1 MLRTINDGP
10 KKIKRHRRHQLR
22 KVILALDYIVECIGC
37 ILILFIFLIGEQ
49 YLLQHIFLTVGIF
62 IYGVPIPIAYLLN
75 ETRVRNVIVNK
86 GWIEGIKAIFYSSD
100 QIKQT
105 KRQQIL
111 GSLHQK
117 RISKM
122 LSTKARMPISFKGT
136 SPEHISAKRLRRLEQ
151 TKDRSETNG
160 GNISDEE
167 VKEAIEASPS
177 SVLLEKNTNV
187 KIIINALPIYDNDEG
202 DFRKSTEDN
211 GADMIVKSKKVP
223 DSCPSKPFGAKIE
236 RPINHV
242 DEYDKIEVVSE
253 FCEPN
258 EVHFTPNLKMQK
270 NAKIRSSMFADASL
284 IKSTFPENA
293 NVVLSIL
300 ANGEFKTFARTH
312 ILNHILNDLNRH
324 SNESDYHKYF
334 KYLCYL
340 DKIPQSQNDREK
352 NTNLIVS
359 LINAWYLSKT
369 NNEYV
374 PDAKIGD
381 AFSTNEN
388 SGIDSINEM
397 TSNQTFERKRLIR
410 LLLFNASLDDQYS
423 TCLNE
428 LCDMEQNQIDQ
439 ETIDYW

>member
-1 MLRTINDGP
+1 
-10 KKIKRHRRHQLR
+10 
-22 KVILALDYIVECIGC
+22 
-37 ILILFIFLIGEQ
+37 
-49 YLLQHIFLTVGIF
+49 
-62 IYGVPIPIAYLLN
+62 
-75 ETRVRNVIVNK
+75 
-86 GWIEGIKAIFYSSD
+86 
-100 QIKQT
+100 
-105 KRQQIL
+105 
-111 GSLHQK
+111 
-117 RISKM
+117 
-122 LSTKARMPISFKGT
+122 
-136 SPEHISAKRLRRLEQ
+136 
-151 TKDRSETNG
+151 
-160 GNISDEE
+160 
-167 VKEAIEASPS
+167 
-177 SVLLEKNTNV
+177 
-187 KIIINALPIYDNDEG
+187 
-202 DFRKSTEDN
+202 
-211 GADMIVKSKKVP
+211 
-223 DSCPSKPFGAKIE
+223 
-236 RPINHV
+236 
-242 DEYDKIEVVSE
+242 
-253 FCEPN
+253 
-258 EVHFTPNLKMQK
+258 
-270 NAKIRSSMFADASL
+270 MFADASL

-374 PDAKIGD
+374 PDGKIGD

-439 ETIDYW
+439 EILDYW